1 MNLGLQR
8 SLGGL
13 NSTKTITHILKT
25 RDAFIKGADGENTI
39 LFELSISSMLGI
51 GKFLRLKEGEE
62 NIKVVGE

>member
-25 RDAFIKGADGENTI
+25 RDAFIEGADGESII
-39 LFELSISSMLGI
+39 LFELPISSMLGI
-51 GKFLRLKEGEE
+51 GKFLRLKEGKE
-62 NIKVVGE
+62 NIEFVGE